1 MKRLGILQLIL
12 KARQLLLQLVIAEP
26 GKILRNHR
34 PSGLADA
41 GGGVFES
48 IGRTASIALSLVP
61 EVDEGQGY
69 YPQRDDQPRPS
80 SSNPEN
86 PRACCSQGI

>member
-12 KARQLLLQLVIAEP
+12 KSRQLLLQLVIAEI

-34 PSGLADA
+34 PSGLTDA

-48 IGRTASIALSLVP
+48 IGRTASVALGLVP

-69 YPQRDDQPRPS
+69 SADRQNETRPPGS
-80 SSNPEN
+80 HSEN
-86 PRACCSQGI
+86 TRARRS